1 MATWMLLEDEPDLYD
16 MILMMYDMLG
26 LRGVAFSIGEEASEW
41 IDAVNAGEYEGELPQ
56 LALLDIRLP
65 DSISGTEISA
75 LMRKSPKLKETVIA
89 LMTAYKLSPAQ
100 EKQVMQESGAD
111 LLLYKP
117 FPRMHE
123 LHFRLKSLLVERGH
137 A

>member
-26 LRGVAFSIGEEASEW
+26 LRGVAFSTGEEASEW

-56 LALLDIRLP
+56 LALVDIRLP
-65 DSISGTEISA
+65 DSISGTQIAEK
-75 LMRKSPKLKETVIA
+75 MRKSPQLKKTVIA
-89 LMTAYKLSPAQ
+89 LMTAYHLSPAE
-100 EKQVMQESGAD
+100 EKEVMKKSGAD
-111 LLLYKP
+111 IILYKP

-123 LHFRLKSLLVERGH
+123 LHFQLKRLLADRGH